1 MAEGVRGTRPMGEK
15 RKVLVVDDDRRILDL
30 LREFLHRMGM
40 EVTTAASAP
49 EALACMEKGEL
60 DVLLTDL
67 VLPGA
72 DGLELLERISRMS
85 MPPVAIVLTGHGS
98 IESAVKAMR
107 LGAFDYITKPIHL
120 EEIRMVVQKA
130 LSFRQLRKEN
140 LQLRQ
145 QLRDKYRFENLI
157 GHSHAMQSIQKM
169 VERVADTDST
179 VLIFGE
185 SGTGKEL
192 VARALHYNSHRRER
206 PLVVVN
212 CSAIPPDLL
221 ESELFG
227 HEQGAFTGAVR
238 TRIGKFESAQ
248 GGTVFLDEIGDMS
261 PHLQAKLLRV
271 LQEHEIERLG
281 GNSPLRVDVRII
293 AATHRNLEEAIKEGR
308 FREDLYYRLNV
319 IPIRVPPL
327 RERKSDIPLLVQHF
341 VEKFNA
347 ARGKRLAGFSK
358 EAIEV
363 LMNYSWPGNVRELE
377 HLVERMVILQGE
389 GVVEASQLPPPYS
402 EAAQKKAQPGPLL
415 PEEGMDL
422 PAWVKETERALILQA
437 LERCGGVKNKAAKL
451 LGINRTTLVEKM
463 RRLGLP
469 LKNRGNFDDQPNV
482 SSNN

>member
-1 MAEGVRGTRPMGEK
+1 ME
-15 RKVLVVDDDRRILDL
+15 RKKILVVDDDRRILDL
-30 LREFLHRMGM
+30 LRDFLQRLGM
-40 EVTTAASAP
+40 EVSTASTGP
-49 EALACMEKGEL
+49 KALARLQRGDL

-72 DGLELLERISRMS
+72 DGLELLEHLGRMP

-98 IESAVKAMR
+98 IESAVRAMR
-107 LGAFDYITKPIHL
+107 LGAFDYITKPLHL
-120 EEIRMVVQKA
+120 EEIRIVLQKA
-130 LSFRQLRKEN
+130 LNFRQLSREN

-145 QLRDKYRFENLI
+145 QLKEKYRFENLI
-157 GHSHAMQSIQKM
+157 GHSQAMLSIQRM

-212 CSAIPPDLL
+212 CSAIPQELL

-227 HEQGAFTGAVR
+227 HEQGAFTGAVK
-238 TRIGKFESAQ
+238 TRIGKFETAQ

-281 GNSPLRVDVRII
+281 GGSPLRVDVRII
-293 AATHRNLEEAIKEGR
+293 AATHRNLEEAIREGR

-327 RERKSDIPLLVQHF
+327 RERTSDIPLLIQHF
-341 VEKFNA
+341 VERFNA
-347 ARGKRLAGFSK
+347 AKGKKLEGFTK
-358 EAIEV
+358 GAMDLLER
-363 LMNYSWPGNVRELE
+363 YPWPGNVRELE
-377 HLVERMVILQGE
+377 HLVERMVILHGE
-389 GVVEASQLPPPYS
+389 GFVDA
-402 EAAQKKAQPGPLL
+402 GDL
-415 PEEGMDL
+415 PEPYADRSREQAGSGPVLPEQGMDL
-422 PAWVKETERALILQA
+422 PGWMREAERSLILQA
-437 LERCGGVKNKAAKL
+437 LERSGGVKNRAARL
-451 LGINRTTLVEKM
+451 LGVHRTTLVEKM

-469 LKNRGNFDDQPNV
+469 LGNRGNPGAP
-482 SSNN
+482 

>member
-1 MAEGVRGTRPMGEK
+1 MKEAGRGQPVAEK
-15 RKVLVVDDDRRILDL
+15 KKILVVDDDRRILEL
-30 LREFLHRMGM
+30 LREFLQRMGM
-40 EVTTAASAP
+40 EVLTAASGP
-49 EALACMEKGEL
+49 EALVCMEKAEL

-67 VLPGA
+67 VLPGL
-72 DGLELLERISRMS
+72 DGLELLERMNRMP
-85 MPPVAIVLTGHGS
+85 MPPVAVVLTGHGS
-98 IESAVKAMR
+98 IESAVRAMR
-107 LGAFDYITKPIHL
+107 LGAFDYITKPIHM
-120 EEIRMVVQKA
+120 EEIRIVLQKA
-130 LSFRQLRKEN
+130 ISFRQLRREN

-145 QLRDKYRFENLI
+145 QLREKYRFENLI
-157 GHSHAMQSIQKM
+157 GHSQAMQSIQKM

-212 CSAIPPDLL
+212 CSAIPQDLL

-281 GNSPLRVDVRII
+281 GNSPLRVDVRIV
-293 AATHRNLEEAIKEGR
+293 AATHRNLEELIREGR

-327 RERKSDIPLLVQHF
+327 RERKSDIPLLIHHF
-341 VEKFNA
+341 VEKFNV
-347 ARGKRLAGFSK
+347 ARGKTLAGFGR
-358 EAIEV
+358 EAVEA
-363 LMNYSWPGNVRELE
+363 LMDYSWPGNVRELE

-389 GVVEASQLPPPYS
+389 GTVEAGDLPPPYCR
-402 EAAQKKAQPGPLL
+402 AAQRQAEAGPVL

-422 PAWVKETERALILQA
+422 PGWMREAERALILQA
-437 LERCGGVKNKAAKL
+437 LGRAGGVKNKAAQL
-451 LGINRTTLVEKM
+451 LGIHRTTLVEKM

-469 LKNRGNFDDQPNV
+469 LKNRA
-482 SSNN
+482 SSDELA

>member
-1 MAEGVRGTRPMGEK
+1 MNAQSMTEK
-15 RKVLVVDDDRRILDL
+15 RKVLVVDDDRRILEL
-30 LREFLHRMGM
+30 LRDFLERMGM
-40 EVTTAASAP
+40 EVATASSGP
-49 EALACMEKGEL
+49 KALARLERGDL

-72 DGLELLERISRMS
+72 DGLELLEHLGGMS

-120 EEIRMVVQKA
+120 EEIRIVLEKA
-130 LSFRQLRKEN
+130 LSFRQLRREN

-145 QLRDKYRFENLI
+145 QLREKYRFENLI
-157 GHSHAMQSIQKM
+157 GHSQAMQSIQKM

-192 VARALHYNSHRRER
+192 VARALHYNSHRREG

-212 CSAIPPDLL
+212 CSAIPQDLL

-227 HEQGAFTGAVR
+227 HEQGAFTGAVK

-281 GNSPLRVDVRII
+281 GGSPLRVDVRII

-327 RERKSDIPLLVQHF
+327 RERKSDIPLLIQHF
-341 VEKFNA
+341 VEKFNS
-347 ARGKRLAGFSK
+347 ARGKRLTGFSK
-358 EAIEV
+358 EAVEL
-363 LMNYSWPGNVRELE
+363 LMSYSWPGNVRELE
-377 HLVERMVILQGE
+377 HLVERMVILQGQ
-389 GVVEASQLPPPYS
+389 GVVEASELPPPYS
-402 EAAQKKAQPGPLL
+402 EAARKQAQPSPLL

-422 PAWVKETERALILQA
+422 PGWMREVERGLILQA
-437 LERCGGVKNKAAKL
+437 LARSGGVKNKAARL
-451 LGINRTTLVEKM
+451 LGIHRTTLVEKM
-463 RRLGLP
+463 RRLGLLGGP
-469 LKNRGNFDDQPNV
+469 KGSHEASGRVPPI
-482 SSNN
+482 S

>member
-1 MAEGVRGTRPMGEK
+1 MGEK
-15 RKVLVVDDDRRILDL
+15 KKVLVVDDDRRVLEL
-30 LREFLHRMGM
+30 LREFLQRMGL
-40 EVTTAASAP
+40 EVTTAATGP
-49 EALACMEKGEL
+49 DALAIIEKGDL

-67 VLPGA
+67 VLPGI
-72 DGLELLERISRMS
+72 DGLELLESLGRMP
-85 MPPVAIVLTGHGS
+85 MPPVAVVLTGHGS
-98 IESAVKAMR
+98 IESAVRAMR
-107 LGAFDYITKPIHL
+107 LGAFDYITKPLHL
-120 EEIRMVVQKA
+120 EEIRIVLKKA
-130 LSFRQLRKEN
+130 LGFGQLRREN

-157 GHSHAMQSIQKM
+157 GHSQAMQSVQRM
-169 VERVADTDST
+169 VEKVADTDST
-179 VLIFGE
+179 VLIYGE

-192 VARALHYNSHRRER
+192 VARALHYNSHRRDR

-212 CSAIPPDLL
+212 CSAIPQDLL

-261 PHLQAKLLRV
+261 PQLQAKLLRV

-281 GNSPLRVDVRII
+281 GGSPIRVDVRII
-293 AATHRNLEEAIKEGR
+293 AATHRNLEEAIKEGH

-327 RERKSDIPLLVQHF
+327 RERKSDIPLLIQHF
-341 VEKFNA
+341 VQRFNV
-347 ARGKRLAGFSK
+347 ARAKRLEGFSQQAV
-358 EAIEV
+358 EI

-389 GVVEASQLPPPYS
+389 GMVEASHLPPPYLD
-402 EAAQKKAQPGPLL
+402 AGGKKTQTAPVL

-422 PAWVKETERALILQA
+422 PAWIRDAERSLILQA
-437 LERCGGVKNKAAKL
+437 LERAGGVKNKAASL
-451 LGINRTTLVEKM
+451 LGIQRTTLVEKM
-463 RRLGLP
+463 RRLGLG
-469 LKNRGNFDDQPNV
+469 LKNRGISDEGKKI
-482 SSNN
+482 SSKP

>member
-1 MAEGVRGTRPMGEK
+1 MKEAGRGQPVAEK
-15 RKVLVVDDDRRILDL
+15 KKILVVDDDRRILEL
-30 LREFLHRMGM
+30 LREFLQRMGM
-40 EVTTAASAP
+40 EVLTAASGP
-49 EALACMEKGEL
+49 EALVCMEKAEL

-67 VLPGA
+67 VLPGL
-72 DGLELLERISRMS
+72 DGLELLERMNRMP
-85 MPPVAIVLTGHGS
+85 MPPVAVVLTGHGS
-98 IESAVKAMR
+98 IESAVRAMR

-120 EEIRMVVQKA
+120 EEIRIVLQKA
-130 LSFRQLRKEN
+130 ISFRQLRREN

-145 QLRDKYRFENLI
+145 QLREKYRFENLI
-157 GHSHAMQSIQKM
+157 GHSQAMQSIQKM

-212 CSAIPPDLL
+212 CSAIPQDLL

-281 GNSPLRVDVRII
+281 GNSPLRVDVRIV
-293 AATHRNLEEAIKEGR
+293 AATHRNLEELIREGR

-327 RERKSDIPLLVQHF
+327 RERKSDIPLLIHHF
-341 VEKFNA
+341 VEKFNV
-347 ARGKRLAGFSK
+347 ARGKTLAGFGR
-358 EAIEV
+358 EAVEA
-363 LMNYSWPGNVRELE
+363 LMDYSWPGNVRELE

-389 GVVEASQLPPPYS
+389 GTVEAGDLPPPYCR
-402 EAAQKKAQPGPLL
+402 AAQRQAEAGPVL

-422 PAWVKETERALILQA
+422 PGWMREAERDLILQA
-437 LERCGGVKNKAAKL
+437 LGRAGGVKNKAAQL
-451 LGINRTTLVEKM
+451 LGIHRTTLVEKM

-469 LKNRGNFDDQPNV
+469 LKNRANSDELA
-482 SSNN
+482 